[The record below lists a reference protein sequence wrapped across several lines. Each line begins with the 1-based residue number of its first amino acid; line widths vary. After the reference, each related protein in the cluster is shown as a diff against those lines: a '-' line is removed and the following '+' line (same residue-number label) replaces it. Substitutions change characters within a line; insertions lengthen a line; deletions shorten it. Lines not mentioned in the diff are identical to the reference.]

1 MVAAIPLRNRP
12 LNEKDELMRMLGA
25 HMSIAGGHVL
35 AIDRATAFGM
45 TACQIFTK
53 NANQWAAKP
62 IAPEAAAAFREG
74 VVESDVEIVVAHDS
88 YLINLASPDD
98 TLWERSRAAFGDE
111 LQRCA
116 QLGVPWLVTHPGAHM
131 ETGVEAGVQRVAIA
145 LNRLFD
151 ELPDLDVTVLLETTA
166 GQGTTL
172 GRTFEELAGIL
183 ALVED
188 QTRVGICF
196 DTCHVFAAGYDIRDA
211 TAYAA
216 TMQTFDEVIGLDR
229 LRVFHLND
237 SRKGLGAHVDRHAN
251 IGEGEL
257 GNEAFRHLMNDER
270 FFGRPGILE
279 TPKGDDGE
287 DDRRNMAA
295 LRGLVAVA
303 DSPLVAVP

>member
-1 MVAAIPLRNRP
+1 
-12 LNEKDELMRMLGA
+12 MRLLGA
-25 HMSIAGGHVL
+25 HMSIAGGHAL
-35 AIDRATAFGM
+35 AIDRATVFGM

-62 IAPEAAAAFREG
+62 IAPEAAEGFRAKVAESG
-74 VVESDVEIVVAHDS
+74 VGFVVAHDS

-98 TLWERSRAAFGDE
+98 TLWERSIAAFGDE
-111 LQRCA
+111 LHRA
-116 QLGVPWLVTHPGAHM
+116 DQLGVPWLVTHPGAHM
-131 ETGVEAGVQRVAIA
+131 GSGVDVGVRRVATG

-151 ELPDLDVTVLLETTA
+151 MLPDLGVTVLLETTA

-172 GRTFEELAGIL
+172 GRTFEELAAIL

-188 QTRVGICF
+188 KARVGVCF

-211 TAYAA
+211 EVYMA
-216 TMQTFDEVIGLDR
+216 TMTAFNDMIGFDH

-237 SRKGLGAHVDRHAN
+237 SKKGLGSHVDRHTH

-257 GNEAFRHLMNDER
+257 GTEAFRLLLNDER
-270 FFGRPGILE
+270 FADHPGILE

-287 DDRRNMAA
+287 EDRRNMAT
-295 LRGLVAVA
+295 LRELAGVA
-303 DSPLVAVP
+303 DASLVSAP